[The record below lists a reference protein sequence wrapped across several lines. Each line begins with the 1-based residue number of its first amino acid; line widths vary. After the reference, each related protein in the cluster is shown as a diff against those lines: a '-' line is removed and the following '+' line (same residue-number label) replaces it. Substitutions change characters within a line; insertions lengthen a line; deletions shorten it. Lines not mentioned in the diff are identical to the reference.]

1 MLRTATLMRVVMKTI
16 RRMEWGSLSGRVAMS
31 TRVATRM
38 MRGMGMERCTGSM
51 ALVTKVNG

>member
-31 TRVATRM
+31 IRAATRM
-38 MRGMGMERCTGSM
+38 MRGMGMVRCIGSM

>member
-31 TRVATRM
+31 IRVAIRM
-38 MRGMGMERCTGSM
+38 LSAVISRCYKGVKGV
-51 ALVTKVNG
+51 L